1 MVPTPAARAARH
13 FSTPAQRT
21 FRRHKNSSTR
31 SPLADRSSHT
41 PRAHTSHL
49 PHRTMFSLS
58 ATSTAAVVR
67 APRTAQPARRSRCA
81 VATKAAMN
89 ADTVQAMGD
98 RVLVLADAAE
108 SQTKGGLFLA
118 SSGGSSGPGSNVTGK
133 VASVGEAVKGV
144 KKGDK
149 VLINGFAGTEVEF
162 EGGVKGKFV
171 NSADVLAVLS

>member
-1 MVPTPAARAARH
+1 
-13 FSTPAQRT
+13 
-21 FRRHKNSSTR
+21 
-31 SPLADRSSHT
+31 
-41 PRAHTSHL
+41 
-49 PHRTMFSLS
+49 MFSLS

-89 ADTVQAMGD
+89 ADTLQAMGD